1 MTIDK
6 PNFGNVT
13 LRRYIPSDIGGILH
27 VFRESV
33 CTLCA
38 KDYSSSQIRAWM
50 NCADKAKW
58 EREFASRHTTVAIE
72 NGKIVGFC
80 DCEDSGHIDRLY
92 VMPRHEGKGIGSM
105 LVKDAEDSFLCDL
118 SFVEASV
125 TAKPFF
131 EKLGYQ
137 TTLMQQ
143 VARNGELLI
152 NFKME
157 KRLDSQS
164 L

>member
-6 PNFGNVT
+6 QNSGSVI

-27 VFRESV
+27 VFRESI
-33 CTLCA
+33 TALCK
-38 KDYSSSQIRAWM
+38 KDYSSSQIRAWL
-50 NCADKAKW
+50 NCADKVKW
-58 EREFASRHTTVAIE
+58 EREFESRHTTVAID

-80 DCEDSGHIDRLY
+80 DCEKNGHIDRLY
-92 VMPRHEGKGIGSM
+92 VMPGYDGKGIGSM
-105 LVKDAEDSFLCDL
+105 LVKDAEDSFSCDI
-118 SFVEASV
+118 SFTEASV

-131 EKLGYQ
+131 EKLGYK
-137 TTLMQQ
+137 TKFMQQ
-143 VARNGELLI
+143 VARNGEFLV

-157 KRLDSQS
+157 KRLNRQP

>member
-1 MTIDK
+1 
-6 PNFGNVT
+6 
-13 LRRYIPSDIGGILH
+13 
-27 VFRESV
+27 
-33 CTLCA
+33 
-38 KDYSSSQIRAWM
+38 
-50 NCADKAKW
+50 
-58 EREFASRHTTVAIE
+58 
-72 NGKIVGFC
+72 
-80 DCEDSGHIDRLY
+80 
-92 VMPRHEGKGIGSM
+92 MPGHEGKGIGSM

-118 SFVEASV
+118 SFVDASV

-157 KRLDSQS
+157 KRLNRQS